1 MGEDSDPDRPIGRA
15 PGYRRYWVSLY
26 RRDVPA
32 AERVVEQAL
41 RQWTPQR
48 IYLRL
53 FEPALNLSG
62 TLWARGNITYQDEH
76 FVTYH
81 TLRFIR
87 RVRRRFVP
95 HETSGPLALAA
106 GVGQE
111 SHMIGLRMVCD
122 FLRWANWRVH
132 WASTNDRAVIGDLAE
147 HLRPAAVLLSM
158 GRPEGAP
165 HARRIITDLRGRD
178 YNGVIAV
185 GGRAVNSD
193 PSLVQKIGATL
204 TARNGFVL
212 LRALRPYVPGR
223 WDDRRRESA

>member
-1 MGEDSDPDRPIGRA
+1 VKGHRPS
-15 PGYRRYWVSLY
+15 YRRYWLSLY
-26 RRDVPA
+26 HRDVAA
-32 AERVVEQAL
+32 AEREVDLAI

-62 TLWARGNITYQDEH
+62 TLWARGKITYQDEH
-76 FVTYH
+76 HVTYH
-81 TLRFIR
+81 TLRFLR
-87 RVRRRFVP
+87 RVRRRFVQQ
-95 HETSGPLALAA
+95 ETFGPLALAA

-132 WASTNDRAVIGDLAE
+132 WATTNDRAVIGELAE
-147 HLRPAAVLLSM
+147 RLQPAAVLLSM

-165 HARRIITDLRGRD
+165 HARRIIADLRRRD
-178 YNGVIAV
+178 YKGVIAI

-193 PSLVQKIGATL
+193 PSLVQKVGATL
-204 TARNGFVL
+204 TAPNGALL

-223 WDDRRRESA
+223 WGDRRRASA